1 MSGVLD
7 EVRRECKIRG
17 GRENTW
23 RRSSI
28 EEYFA
33 GAKSWQILLNRAKL
47 RSFLNGKVEAHWPR
61 DRVVI
66 RVSFEESRFPEIF
79 LIARGNNIGTGAPTA
94 RS

>member
-17 GRENTW
+17 GRENGGEVASKNIS
-23 RRSSI
+23 RERNP
-28 EEYFA
+28 
-33 GAKSWQILLNRAKL
+33 GKSLLNRAKL
-47 RSFLNGKVEAHWPR
+47 RSFLNGRVEAHWPR

-66 RVSFEESRFPEIF
+66 RVSFQESRFPEIF